1 MSREEHLTEMVRL
14 GQEILQ
20 ENEGHEWAGF
30 DAGWTDCTCGKTVAD
45 LKEHIELIK
54 GEQPHPPQQFRD
66 RSNGE

>member
-30 DAGWTDCTCGKTVAD
+30 DSGWTDCTCGKTVAD
-45 LKEHIELIK
+45 LKEHIAGIG
-54 GEQPHPPQQFRD
+54 GEQK
-66 RSNGE
+66 